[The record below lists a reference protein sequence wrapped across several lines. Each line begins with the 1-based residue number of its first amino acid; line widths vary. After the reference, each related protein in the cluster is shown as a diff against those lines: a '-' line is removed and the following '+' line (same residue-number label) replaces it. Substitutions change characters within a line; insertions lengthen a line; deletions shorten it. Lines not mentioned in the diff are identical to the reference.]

1 MNIFEAIYQNNHEKV
16 LSLLANGVPVN
27 SVEDASMLT
36 PLHHAVSRNDLLM
49 TFILL
54 SVGADLCAKDVFGLS
69 AADIAI
75 EHQHATVYKLLLR
88 FAGIKIVIK

>member
-16 LSLLANGVPVN
+16 MWLLANGVPVN
-27 SVEDASMLT
+27 SVEDASFLT

-54 SVGADLCAKDVFGLS
+54 SVGADLCAKDVFGLN

-75 EHQHATVYKLLLR
+75 EHQHATVYKSLLR
-88 FAGIKIVIK
+88 FAGITIIIK